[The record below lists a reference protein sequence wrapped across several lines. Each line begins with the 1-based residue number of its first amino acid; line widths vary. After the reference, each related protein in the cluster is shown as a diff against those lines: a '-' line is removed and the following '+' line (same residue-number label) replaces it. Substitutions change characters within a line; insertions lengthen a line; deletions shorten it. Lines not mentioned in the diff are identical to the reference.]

1 MSLLRRRAPLLL
13 TILAIVAIGTIGYF
27 LTVGRAQA
35 PKYRTVKVD
44 RGSVT
49 PAVSATGAL
58 NAVTTVQVGSQV
70 SGQIKNLYVDYNS
83 PVKKGQLV
91 ARLDPDPFQAKVN
104 GAKADVENAQAVALN
119 QRANVEKVRADV
131 ESARAA
137 LATAQANVGK
147 AEADVESVRA
157 AMASA
162 QANVT
167 RDSATLTNAKLQLNR
182 SVELLRR
189 QLIAQSDKDQAQMA
203 SDTARAQVEA
213 TRAQVRASEASL
225 QSAQGQLAAA
235 QSQARAS
242 EAQVASARAAFSV
255 AEAQLTAAEAGVR
268 NKQATLDQAKF
279 DLEHSEIRAPVDG
292 VVISRA
298 VDVGQTV
305 AASLQAPTLFTIAQ
319 DLTRMQVETAID
331 EADVGRLTEGMPA
344 SFTVDAFPGRTFRGQ
359 IVQIRKSPQVVQ
371 NVVTYT
377 TIIAVS
383 NPEGI
388 LMPGMTANVRIEVD
402 RKDDV
407 LRLPTAALRF
417 RPAGTGGAAP
427 GASSRPASPAPGVR
441 ADSGAPA
448 AAGGNQLSGLRDSL
462 VRDLA
467 LTPDQ
472 QTRLDAI
479 LAEVRQALAGLRG
492 QGDEAARDAQ
502 RKRVRAELQEKVR
515 AILTPDQRK
524 KYDALLAAQEGGGR
538 RTQGTPARVYRLDAD
553 GKPQGIDIV
562 TGASDGSFVEVLRG
576 DLQPGQEVV
585 IGQGSTPTSS
595 GGGGGPRL
603 RL

>member
-1 MSLLRRRAPLLL
+1 MSLIRRRAPLLL
-13 TILAIVAIGTIGYF
+13 LILAVVAVGTVGYL
-27 LTVGRAQA
+27 LTIGRAQA
-35 PKYRTVKVD
+35 PRYRTVKVD
-44 RGSVT
+44 RGPVT

-58 NAVTTVQVGSQV
+58 NAVITVQVGSQV
-70 SGQIKNLYVDYNS
+70 SGQIKDLYVDYNS

-104 GAKADVENAQAVALN
+104 AAKADVDNAEAVALN

-137 LATAQANVGK
+137 VAAAQATIAK
-147 AEADVESVRA
+147 AQADVENVRA
-157 AMASA
+157 ALASA
-162 QANVT
+162 QANVA
-167 RDSATLTNAKLQLNR
+167 RDTATQTNAKLQLDR

-189 QLIAQSDKDQAQMA
+189 QLIAQSDKDQAQMSA
-203 SDTARAQVEA
+203 DTAQAQVEA
-213 TRAQVRASEASL
+213 TRAQVRAGEAQL

-235 QSQARAS
+235 QSQAKAS
-242 EAQVASARAAFSV
+242 EAQLQSARAALGV
-255 AEAQLTAAEAGVR
+255 AEAQQTAAEAGVR
-268 NKQATLDQAKF
+268 NKQATLDQTKF

-331 EADVGRLTEGMPA
+331 EADVGRLAEGMA
-344 SFTVDAFPGRTFRGQ
+344 ATFTVDAFPGRTFRGQ

-402 RKDDV
+402 RKEDV

-417 RPAGTGGAAP
+417 RPAGTGGPGPGGSSRPTAP
-427 GASSRPASPAPGVR
+427 GAPPRG
-441 ADSGAPA
+441 DGGAPQ
-448 AAGGNQLSGLRDSL
+448 AGGANQTRGMRDAL

-467 LTPDQ
+467 LNADQ
-472 QTRLDAI
+472 TTRLDAI
-479 LAEVRQALAGLRG
+479 LAEVRQAFAGLRG
-492 QGDEAARDAQ
+492 QGGDEAGRDAQ

-524 KYDALLAAQEGGGR
+524 KYDVLLAAQEGGGR
-538 RTQGTPARVYRLDAD
+538 RPQATPGRVYTLGTD
-553 GKPQGIDIV
+553 GKPQPIDIT
-562 TGASDGSFVEVLRG
+562 TGASDGSFVEVLQG

-585 IGQGSTPTSS
+585 IGLATTPTSS
-595 GGGGGPRL
+595 GGGGPRL